1 MNVYHFDMPAYLFR
15 RGGWEN
21 REVVEAY
28 ASYAEKAFRAFGKE
42 IRCWFTFNEPIV
54 EPDQRYQNGVWYPC
68 LHNFNRAKA
77 VQYNISIAHSLAVA
91 AYRRA
96 KADGCMLDDS
106 RIGLINCFT
115 PPYTRENPSEADL
128 EAVRMTD
135 GINNRWW
142 LDLVTEGKLPA
153 DILADFAARGVEL
166 PVRPGDEQILA
177 QGKVDWLGC
186 NYYHPERVQ
195 APSRDVDEAGC
206 PVFAEPYV
214 WPEAKMNESRGW
226 EIYPK
231 GIYDFGMKLKNDY
244 PGLEFFV
251 SENGMGVERE
261 WELRDP
267 ATGEIADDYRIEFV
281 REHLA
286 WIARAIACVVVGI
299 SSFVVMMPQAVTAT
313 LGNILVATNAADKL
327 AESISVNVSD
337 LSVKL
342 ADGYALTGVEASGV
356 LSTSCTGTNGL
367 FGAIIVGLLA
377 VTLFIKLS
385 GVEKLK
391 VNLGEGV
398 PPAVADSFNVM
409 IPMLLTISVC
419 GIVAAVLAAA
429 FGTDLMTIIS
439 TCIAAPHKGIMNA
452 SPWAVVVIYTLA
464 NLLFCLGIHQSTISG
479 VLAEP
484 ILTMLIVDNM
494 ATFASGQPIPADH
507 YMNMQIVNSFALIGG
522 SGCTLALLLDTFVFS
537 KSKSSKTVAKMAIL
551 PGLFNINEPVIY
563 GYPIVFNLPLMIPFV
578 LVPDLFIAVTY
589 GLTCAGIIAPCVVQV
604 PWTTPAVISAFL
616 TTGGDIRAA
625 IWQVLEIVIAM
636 AIYLPF
642 MKVSERVQAKQAVLA
657 EESAE

>member
-1 MNVYHFDMPAYLFR
+1 M
-15 RGGWEN
+15 
-21 REVVEAY
+21 
-28 ASYAEKAFRAFGKE
+28 
-42 IRCWFTFNEPIV
+42 

-153 DILADFAARGVEL
+153 DILADFAARDVEL

-206 PVFAEPYV
+206 PV
-214 WPEAKMNESRGW
+214 
-226 EIYPK
+226 
-231 GIYDFGMKLKNDY
+231 
-244 PGLEFFV
+244 
-251 SENGMGVERE
+251 
-261 WELRDP
+261 
-267 ATGEIADDYRIEFV
+267 
-281 REHLA
+281 
-286 WIARAIACVVVGI
+286 
-299 SSFVVMMPQAVTAT
+299 TAT
-313 LGNILVATNAADKL
+313 LGNILVATNATDKL

-439 TCIAAPHKGIMNA
+439 TCIAAPLKGIMNA
-452 SPWAVVVIYTLA
+452 GPWAVVVIYTLA
-464 NLLFCLGIHQSTISG
+464 NLLFCLGIHQFTISG

-551 PGLFNINEPVIY
+551 PGLFNINEPVI
-563 GYPIVFNLPLMIPFV
+563 
-578 LVPDLFIAVTY
+578 
-589 GLTCAGIIAPCVVQV
+589 
-604 PWTTPAVISAFL
+604 SAFL